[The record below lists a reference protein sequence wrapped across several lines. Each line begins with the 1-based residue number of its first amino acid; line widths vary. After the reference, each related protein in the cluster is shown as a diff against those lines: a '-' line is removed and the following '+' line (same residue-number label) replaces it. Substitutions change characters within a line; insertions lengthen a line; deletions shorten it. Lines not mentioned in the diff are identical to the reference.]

1 MFLPKRYVN
10 VLIDLVEA
18 RLAEVL
24 VNGCEDRRELWALKQ
39 CRRELR
45 AARPDRPFVPALRP
59 VQDRRSRYETSVLAQ
74 S

>member
-1 MFLPKRYVN
+1 MYLPTRYVN

-18 RLAEVL
+18 RLAALL
-24 VNGCEDRRELWALKQ
+24 VNGCEDRQELWAVKQ

-45 AARPDRPFVPALRP
+45 AAAVGPTLRP
-59 VQDRRSRYETSVLAQ
+59 VQDRRSRYETSVPAQ